1 MADVQGFIQQFGPV
15 AAAVSQRIGVAP
27 DVLLGQWGLET
38 GWGKS
43 IIPGTNNLG
52 NIKGQGVA
60 AKDNQTGA
68 VDQYRAY
75 PSPLD
80 FGNDFVNL
88 IANRYQGAVG
98 KGADATAYAG
108 ALKAGGY
115 AEDPKY
121 VGKLSSAVDMVR
133 KFGDTIASA
142 LSGSANANEL
152 TPAQMGGAPVISAT
166 GQRLNGPQTVTAP
179 AQSAPAADAST
190 GDPLL
195 DMAHGIMGGTPKST
209 SQAPAAG
216 AVPLN
221 QPAQQSDDPLMAMAA
236 GVMAGKGGAA
246 NAAQAALV
254 TNGSRQSALQPTIS
268 GQPWQTPGSVTMGI
282 GDAIKGGV
290 QSLVHGG
297 AWLANKVAP
306 DSQFAKDINA
316 AVPQIDQT
324 IQAQNTQYAA
334 DRAAQQPQTLTG
346 IVTGKRQAPG
356 VDWGRMAGNVIGA
369 APLAATLP
377 AGSGVLGSIGAGAL
391 SGAASSLLEP
401 VTTPGNFLQQKL
413 GQAATG
419 AAVGGVAN
427 PLVKAL
433 GAAIS
438 PTVGA
443 AQQRMLD
450 SGVTMTPGQIL
461 GGGFARTEAKLS
473 SVPFLGDM
481 IKNAQQRTLQDFNRA
496 TYNEVLAP
504 IGATYE
510 GPAGQEA
517 IGAVRN
523 AIRDAYDDS
532 LGRMS
537 FQAAD
542 PGFQA
547 DILRLTDMAQQ
558 LPAAQR
564 QTFMNTLRT
573 QIFGKVGPQGNM
585 DGQTLKG
592 VQEEL
597 GDLARGYS
605 GDPSFDNRQLGAAIG
620 EIRSAVENSLAR
632 TNPADAVEGL
642 ANANAAYARFARMR
656 AAAASQGAMNNE
668 GIFTAAQ
675 LQNAVKA
682 GDRSA
687 GKGATAT
694 GNALM
699 QDFSTAAQ
707 SVLGSKYPDSGTAGR
722 GLMAL
727 LAPGSIGAGL
737 ATAPLSTLGTL
748 GGIGLGALPYTGPG
762 QRLAQALL
770 TARPGFAVPVRNG
783 LSQFVA
789 PLAAPTGNALINAIA
804 PSK

>member
-43 IIPGTNNLG
+43 IVPGTNNLG
-52 NIKGQGVA
+52 NIKGPGVA
-60 AKDNQTGA
+60 AKDNQTGS

-80 FGNDFVNL
+80 FGNDFVNM
-88 IANRYQGAVG
+88 IANRYQSAVG

-142 LSGSANANEL
+142 LSGTANASEL

-166 GQRLNGPQTVTAP
+166 GQRLNGPQTTGAP
-179 AQSAPAADAST
+179 APTAAAPTAST

-195 DMAHGIMGGTPKST
+195 DMAHGIMGGMPKPAN
-209 SQAPAAG
+209 QAPAAG
-216 AVPLN
+216 AVPAS

-236 GVMAGKGGAA
+236 GVMAGKGASQTGTAATPASGA
-246 NAAQAALV
+246 
-254 TNGSRQSALQPTIS
+254 SLQPTITS
-268 GQPWQTPGSVTMGI
+268 QPWQTPGSVTMGI

-297 AWLANKVAP
+297 AWLANKIAP

-324 IQAQNTQYAA
+324 IQAQNAQYAA

-346 IVTGKRQAPG
+346 VVTGQRQAPG
-356 VDWGRMAGNVIGA
+356 IDWGRMAGNVIGA

-377 AGSGVLGSIGAGAL
+377 AGSGVLGSLGAGAL

-687 GKGATAT
+687 GKGATAA

-770 TARPGFAVPVRNG
+770 TARPGLAVPVRNG